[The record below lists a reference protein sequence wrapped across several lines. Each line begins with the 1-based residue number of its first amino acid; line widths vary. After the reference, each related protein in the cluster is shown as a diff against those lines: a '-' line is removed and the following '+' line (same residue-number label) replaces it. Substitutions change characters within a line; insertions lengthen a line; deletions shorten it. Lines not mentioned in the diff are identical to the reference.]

1 MRSIMSGN
9 KIYLRLAL
17 SRQTQ
22 PEGSQDGTNGVCH
35 NKGHLLRGGPYN
47 ELIRSSPFLRT
58 GFNIQANQQHK
69 QCTEAKQNL
78 SPSVSCI

>member
-1 MRSIMSGN
+1 MSEN
-9 KIYLRLAL
+9 KISLRLAL

-47 ELIRSSPFLRT
+47 ELIRFTRAGKNTCGQPISKNWF
-58 GFNIQANQQHK
+58 
-69 QCTEAKQNL
+69 
-78 SPSVSCI
+78 